1 VQFDDSDRA
10 DESQVEDRRGM
21 RFPGGRVGA
30 GVGGLG
36 LVGGAI
42 HLALQLLASGG
53 SQTAG
58 EIGRIIAQSQ
68 RRVQVDPETEGS
80 RLPAG
85 PSGSCR
91 GVDSKNDPA
100 KFIVCVESNVQAF
113 WHRELSGRGSGYHP
127 LLNVA
132 LKASLEIISLTRS
145 RGAAIAIAGARADC
159 LSEATAIGALSA
171 LLGNALHLR
180 RASPHSTE
188 GGAAFETDQAIV
200 AVTVLAAPISAVSFS
215 TTTEDE
221 QHESNG
227 QGNNTTPTITLA
239 VHYSPFLSPKWKLL
253 STGQAQRQTS
263 TRYTGSI
270 ATDKRTVHCEQ
281 QPRHT

>member
-1 VQFDDSDRA
+1 MWPQPRGCERERYRHRWEQRGLLRA
-10 DESQVEDRRGM
+10 FHRT
-21 RFPGGRVGA
+21 
-30 GVGGLG
+30 
-36 LVGGAI
+36 
-42 HLALQLLASGG
+42 LLA
-53 SQTAG
+53 
-58 EIGRIIAQSQ
+58 
-68 RRVQVDPETEGS
+68 
-80 RLPAG
+80 
-85 PSGSCR
+85 
-91 GVDSKNDPA
+91 
-100 KFIVCVESNVQAF
+100 
-113 WHRELSGRGSGYHP
+113 GRGHSQGASYTP
-127 LLNVA
+127 PRRSPTRLLFWTSRGKLLCA